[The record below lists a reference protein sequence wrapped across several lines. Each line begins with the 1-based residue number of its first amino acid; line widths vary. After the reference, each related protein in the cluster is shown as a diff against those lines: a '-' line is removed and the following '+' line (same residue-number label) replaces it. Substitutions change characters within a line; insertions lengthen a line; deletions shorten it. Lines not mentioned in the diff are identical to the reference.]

1 MTEYRNDIDAFEGE
15 DELDDRC
22 DLDPNKICDNCC
34 KCLETEDKE
43 YRTIMANF
51 LTEDTIIEYAP
62 DGDCVPMK
70 KPFGDY
76 STLPAR
82 AERRRR

>member
-1 MTEYRNDIDAFEGE
+1 MNEREFDVADL

-34 KCLETEDKE
+34 KCLEEEGGSKAF
-43 YRTIMANF
+43 RTVMASF

-62 DGDCVPMK
+62 DSAYIPVSRHSH
-70 KPFGDY
+70 GDY
-76 STLPAR
+76 STLPAKG
-82 AERRRR
+82 RRRKH